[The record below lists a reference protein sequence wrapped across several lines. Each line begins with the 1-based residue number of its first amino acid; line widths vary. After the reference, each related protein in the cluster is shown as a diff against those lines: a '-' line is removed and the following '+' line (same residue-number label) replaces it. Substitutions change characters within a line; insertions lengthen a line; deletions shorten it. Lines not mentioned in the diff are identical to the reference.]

1 MVISWIMFPNSG
13 KYGRWALSGQHL
25 ANPSTHPPDK
35 SARKSKTAKLP
46 ICPPMGSDWDKMA
59 RRIEGRLI
67 DIDQTWP
74 FNVNLIVGNIK
85 VLYLKR
91 WHFDVFLSSPPL
103 SHSKIRM
110 QICRRWESLLAFI
123 APLLNAS
130 CTMWMYIYIIPSPL
144 SYFDNT
150 SVFDWVILGWI
161 SVGWEK
167 DSGIRQILISLFAR
181 WPPP

>member
-1 MVISWIMFPNSG
+1 MVISGIMFPNSG

-25 ANPSTHPPDK
+25 ANPSHPPDK
-35 SARKSKTAKLP
+35 SARKSKAAKLP
-46 ICPPMGSDWDKMA
+46 ICPPAGSDWDKMA

-103 SHSKIRM
+103 SHSKRRM

-123 APLLNAS
+123 APLLNAI
-130 CTMWMYIYIIPSPL
+130 CTLWMYIYIISSPL

-181 WPPP
+181 WPPS